1 MLCSLFCGNTNLM
14 CVCCNLYQACII
26 YQQAGKITVQVL
38 CVLLILILKV
48 VLVTDIS
55 FPL

>member
-1 MLCSLFCGNTNLM
+1 MLGSVFCGNTIIL
-14 CVCCNLYQACII
+14 CVHCNLYQAYII
-26 YQQAGKITVQVL
+26 YQQASKTIEEVL
-38 CVLLILILKV
+38 YVLLILFLKV